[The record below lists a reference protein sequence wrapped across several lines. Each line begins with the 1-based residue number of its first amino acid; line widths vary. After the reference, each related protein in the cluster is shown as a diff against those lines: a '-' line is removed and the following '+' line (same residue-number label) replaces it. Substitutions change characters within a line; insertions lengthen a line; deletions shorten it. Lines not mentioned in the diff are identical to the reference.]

1 MRSNDYGVK
10 ATVTIRSFGI
20 PHQWI
25 TMVDMLSHLTQVIHL
40 KEGLDRIGEKI
51 WKCYKIEIK

>member
-25 TMVDMLSHLTQVIHL
+25 TMVDMLSHLNIPNYSGYPF
-40 KEGLDRIGEKI
+40 ERGPG
-51 WKCYKIEIK
+51 